1 MRAQE
6 TTHAAAT
13 PLRAI
18 ERERQEAAAPDDGGA
33 SAAWVP
39 AN

>member
-13 PLRAI
+13 PIRVI
-18 ERERQEAAAPDDGGA
+18 ERERQEAAAPDEGGA
-33 SAAWVP
+33 SAVWVR
-39 AN
+39 AD